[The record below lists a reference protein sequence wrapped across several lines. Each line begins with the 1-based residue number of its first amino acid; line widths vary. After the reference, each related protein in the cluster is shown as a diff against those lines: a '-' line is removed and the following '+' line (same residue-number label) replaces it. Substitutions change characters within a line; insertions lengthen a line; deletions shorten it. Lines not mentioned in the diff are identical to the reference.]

1 MSELAVQEQAVD
13 PATMEL
19 VIVNG
24 DLSKLNPQQRIA
36 WYKARCEA
44 AGLDP
49 RTEPFQYLNLQGK
62 LKLYAT
68 KAATD
73 QLISNRKLNVEIIER
88 RHDQSLGVY
97 EVQCRVTFPD
107 KHSVEDFAAIPVK
120 GLIGEQLCNALMKAV
135 TKAKRRT
142 VLSACGLGVMDES
155 EVETVPNAE
164 PVEFQ
169 AGSHNPPAINGH
181 GSEVPGPPP
190 LKGYGRF
197 LEATVADINAQW
209 LDAITSPTTGEM
221 LTADAEVITEEALSG
236 HLLKWARSMDW
247 TKARGT
253 NPGEYVRFGAPV
265 WAEHVTEFDQE
276 ARRYCRGLW
285 TVKFR
290 AAKAAHKAKPAPK
303 RDNPETLELIAE
315 NAAMDELLT
324 SEAGARG

>member
-49 RTEPFQYLNLQGK
+49 RTEPFQYIRLQNG

-73 QLISNRKLNVEIIER
+73 QLIANRKLTVAITER
-88 RHDQSLGVY
+88 RHDQTLGVY

-107 KHSVEDFAAIPVK
+107 GHWVEDFAAVPIK
-120 GLIGEQLCNALMKAV
+120 GLVGDGACNAMMKTC

-142 VLSACGLGVMDES
+142 VLSACGLGMHDET
-155 EVETVPNAE
+155 EVETIPGAQV
-164 PVEFQ
+164 
-169 AGSHNPPAINGH
+169 HNP
-181 GSEVPGPPP
+181 GPHA
-190 LKGYGRF
+190 
-197 LEATVADINAQW
+197 LEATDEPEPDVGPAFDGFLDAMTDRANEGW
-209 LDAITSPTTGEM
+209 LDSITSKKTGKR
-221 LTADAEVITEEALSG
+221 LSANAELISRWKLRE

-247 TKARGT
+247 IRAGT
-253 NPGEYVRFGAPV
+253 GTDDRFMALAHV
-265 WAEHVTEFDQE
+265 WHEHMAEFTEE
-276 ARRYCRGLW
+276 AQRYCRGIW
-285 TVKFR
+285 KAAFKEAKEK
-290 AAKAAHKAKPAPK
+290 AAKARNAAP
-303 RDNPETLELIAE
+303 REAPEVLTLAEE
-315 NAAMDELLT
+315 NAAIDELLT
-324 SEAGARG
+324 TEAGARG